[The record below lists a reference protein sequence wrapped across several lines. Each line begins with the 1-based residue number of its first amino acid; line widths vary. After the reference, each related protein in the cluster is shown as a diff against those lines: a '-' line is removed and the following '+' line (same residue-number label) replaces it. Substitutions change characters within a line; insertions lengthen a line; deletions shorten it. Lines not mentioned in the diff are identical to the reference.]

1 MAGNNR
7 GRSKGCKTCLRRHVK
22 CDQIRPTCLRCSKGK
37 FECLGY
43 RETLFIDGREQVL
56 RRLNSTQNLYLQ
68 KTTSGSLEY
77 AQDYQTSLH
86 FSNDDEIHDAGVSQP
101 QVPLSLSPMREA
113 YFVSYLIANDEGP
126 MKVFF
131 RDLLLTS
138 HQDPLQKSVKEQC
151 SLAFATTFFGV
162 GHAQRSL
169 IDEGRRLYLQALGAV
184 NAILRDPTRSRSIEA
199 LGSVV
204 TLCLYEAIAPTRSNE
219 HTWMHH
225 MNGLEQLF
233 AMQGP
238 VSVKSNPS
246 SSALLDV
253 TRPTMIVAALY
264 ARRPSLMS
272 RPEWSAVTMHNPTEG
287 GLGHLISGL
296 DYLMDAL
303 AQISVLYHVRDKFV
317 EGEATTDSG
326 GANAHLESIQALLDR
341 ALSIREDVSTQRNRW
356 TAARQDSESLTI
368 PCGAVPSTQPH
379 PCSVVTQF
387 SSLEAANAS
396 TFYNAVLIMINQ
408 FIVSVHALLPLHDAQ
423 ATALTL
429 SSEQI
434 SVAVTDILMSID
446 YHLPF
451 TDPAVASAS
460 GTSGPRNIYLLLP
473 LRIAHRAL
481 SQSESPED
489 VSRRL
494 WLEDVMSVI
503 RSRAMPWMSNEQIFG
518 AR

>member
-22 CDQIRPTCLRCSKGK
+22 CDQTRPTCLRCSKGK

-56 RRLNSTQNLYLQ
+56 RRLDSTQNSYLQ
-68 KTTSGSLEY
+68 KTTSGSPEY
-77 AQDYQTSLH
+77 AQDYQTSLN
-86 FSNDDEIHDAGVSQP
+86 FSNEDEIHDAGVSQT

-113 YFVSYLIANDEGP
+113 YFVSYLVANDEGP

-162 GHAQRSL
+162 GHAQGSL

-204 TLCLYEAIAPTRSNE
+204 TLCLYE
-219 HTWMHH
+219 
-225 MNGLEQLF
+225 LF

-429 SSEQI
+429 SS
-434 SVAVTDILMSID
+434 DID

-460 GTSGPRNIYLLLP
+460 GISGPRNIYLLLP